1 MMLTDKIVYLAKKSN
16 SI

>member
-1 MMLTDKIVYLAKKSN
+1 MLTDKIVYLAKKSN